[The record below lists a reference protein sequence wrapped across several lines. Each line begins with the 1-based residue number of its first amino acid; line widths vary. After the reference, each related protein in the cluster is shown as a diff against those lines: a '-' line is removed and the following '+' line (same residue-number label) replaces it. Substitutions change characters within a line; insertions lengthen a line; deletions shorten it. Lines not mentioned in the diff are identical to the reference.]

1 MLHVEVLIAMEPEE
15 ESIVARTRRTI
26 KSLPDPYG
34 HGFARNED
42 PLERTREAWERSE
55 RFRMKSGQIAN
66 NSFFLAFRNVVGF
79 GIAMTAVLLVVDHSI
94 LPFSSPLFILALW
107 LVPALAAFVPPIA
120 GSEAT
125 WSAVEAKIS
134 LREQGGFGD
143 GKRHTLRAQPG
154 MDRVLEGLRD
164 GRRQN
169 NIRAFLATTSLTLL
183 CLSMLITPRSVAWNL
198 LLLTSMTAGIG
209 LSIHSILTTYY
220 IRLQADSMPLLIH
233 YAPTHHPTQLGS
245 PLGQLLQSHLDP
257 DSLIEWSE
265 WEQRFHQAILPGT
278 DPTQARERLLFLL
291 HLNASNIID
300 EATVFNSLRDFMSP
314 NAIQRVLLSQEELFN
329 WRTLQRALEH
339 ARAWQPGAFRLFE
352 RLQNDFL
359 SGAPEI
365 LLSPWRMDISLDST
379 CYDGSGSLF
388 IALNNQTFDATHVR
402 VEVQVPGGEPQS
414 IDHRFELAP
423 CPPPLK
429 AIELTSTSEDDV
441 LSWLPRYLERT
452 VVLWI
457 NVAWDRGF
465 QGDAQVQIT
474 LRDDEGIGL
483 GSRIVRTNV
492 LPKESRQRIER
503 IRQLL
508 RVRRFSELDL
518 PATTS

>member
-1 MLHVEVLIAMEPEE
+1 MLHVEVLIEMEPEE

-79 GIAMTAVLLVVDHSI
+79 GIATTAVLLVVDPSI
-94 LPFSSPLFILALW
+94 LPFTSPLFILAIW

-169 NIRAFLATTSLTLL
+169 NISAFLATTSLTLL

-233 YAPTHHPTQLGS
+233 YAPTHHPTQLG
-245 PLGQLLQSHLDP
+245 L
-257 DSLIEWSE
+257 SLI
-265 WEQRFHQAILPGT
+265 HI
-278 DPTQARERLLFLL
+278 
-291 HLNASNIID
+291 
-300 EATVFNSLRDFMSP
+300 
-314 NAIQRVLLSQEELFN
+314 
-329 WRTLQRALEH
+329 
-339 ARAWQPGAFRLFE
+339 
-352 RLQNDFL
+352 
-359 SGAPEI
+359 
-365 LLSPWRMDISLDST
+365 
-379 CYDGSGSLF
+379 
-388 IALNNQTFDATHVR
+388 
-402 VEVQVPGGEPQS
+402 
-414 IDHRFELAP
+414 
-423 CPPPLK
+423 
-429 AIELTSTSEDDV
+429 
-441 LSWLPRYLERT
+441 
-452 VVLWI
+452 
-457 NVAWDRGF
+457 
-465 QGDAQVQIT
+465 
-474 LRDDEGIGL
+474 
-483 GSRIVRTNV
+483 
-492 LPKESRQRIER
+492 
-503 IRQLL
+503 
-508 RVRRFSELDL
+508 
-518 PATTS
+518 